1 MFEYWGLFYVGGLG
15 VLLGLFGLLF
25 RNLFYFFINIQFG
38 VLGGGVVRRIY
49 EKGMEYCD
57 WLFLFLL
64 LKSLLNFE
72 SICVWFI

>member
-49 EKGMEYCD
+49 EKSMEFCD

-64 LKSLLNFE
+64 LKSLLNFG